1 MTQQPKEPRS
11 WRTLR
16 EDLDEWRESNDI
28 DDSAFNGLLVI
39 LERHQALKAA

>member
-16 EDLDEWRESNDI
+16 EDLDEWREAEDI
-28 DDSAFNGLLVI
+28 EDHAFNVLLAI
-39 LERHQALKAA
+39 LQKHQALKAA